1 VEVLLAQNIEHLG
14 KIGDLVKVAPG
25 YARNYLVPRGLA
37 RPVTAE
43 NLHRIELDRK
53 LVQQE
58 EAKRIT
64 TLKDLAGRIATTN
77 VTLEV
82 KASADGNLY
91 GSVTNVMI
99 AQELAKLGFDIHP
112 SAVRLE
118 HPLKQIGV
126 FSVPIYLHQ
135 DVETNA
141 RVWVVQDK
149 D

>member
-1 VEVLLAQNIEHLG
+1 MEVLLAQNIEHLG

-58 EAKRIT
+58 EAKRVN
-64 TLKDLAGRIATTN
+64 TLKDLAARIATTN

-82 KASADGNLY
+82 KASPDGNLY

-99 AQELAKLGFDIHP
+99 AQELNKLGFDLHP

>member
-1 VEVLLAQNIEHLG
+1 M
-14 KIGDLVKVAPG
+14 
-25 YARNYLVPRGLA
+25 
-37 RPVTAE
+37 
-43 NLHRIELDRK
+43 
-53 LVQQE
+53 
-58 EAKRIT
+58 
-64 TLKDLAGRIATTN
+64 
-77 VTLEV
+77 TLEV
-82 KASADGNLY
+82 KASPDGNLY

-99 AQELAKLGFDIHP
+99 AQELNKLGFDLHP

>member
-1 VEVLLAQNIEHLG
+1 MEVLLAQNIEHLG

-58 EAKRIT
+58 EAKRVN
-64 TLKDLAGRIATTN
+64 TLKDLAARIATTN

-82 KASADGNLY
+82 KASPDGNLY

-99 AQELAKLGFDIHP
+99 AQELAKLGFDLHP